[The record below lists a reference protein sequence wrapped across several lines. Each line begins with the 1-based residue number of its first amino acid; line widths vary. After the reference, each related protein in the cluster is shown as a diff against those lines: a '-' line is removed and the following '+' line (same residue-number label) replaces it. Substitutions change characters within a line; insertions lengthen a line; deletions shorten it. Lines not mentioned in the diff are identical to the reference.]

1 MVHGRRGKNMS
12 WKMYKEGCSMA
23 LIQPHSKIIYGEN
36 IIFENAYHKISQLS
50 ATVEKINVSVE
61 VYKDESKEHVID
73 YLSFLFDSND
83 YAGADLIQ
91 IGYGLLRTLP
101 EYGGAI
107 NVFEEGQ
114 PVRELLTI

>member
-1 MVHGRRGKNMS
+1 
-12 WKMYKEGCSMA
+12 MA
-23 LIQPHSKIIYGEN
+23 LIIPHSKVIYGEN
-36 IIFENAYHKISQLS
+36 LTFEQAYHKISNLT
-50 ATVEKINVSVE
+50 ATVDEINIGVQ

-73 YLSFLFDSND
+73 YLSFTFDSND

-114 PVRELLTI
+114 PVRELLTIK

>member
-1 MVHGRRGKNMS
+1 
-12 WKMYKEGCSMA
+12 MA
-23 LIQPHSKIIYGEN
+23 LIRPHTKIIFGEEVV
-36 IIFENAYHKISQLS
+36 FEQAYHKISNLTASIEEIVIGVQ
-50 ATVEKINVSVE
+50 
-61 VYKDESKEHVID
+61 VYKDESKEHIID
-73 YLSFLFDSND
+73 YLSFTFDSND

-114 PVRELLTI
+114 PVRELLSIK

>member
-1 MVHGRRGKNMS
+1 
-12 WKMYKEGCSMA
+12 MA
-23 LIQPHSKIIYGEN
+23 LIQPHSKYVFGEEM
-36 IIFENAYHKISQLS
+36 IFEKAYHKISQLS
-50 ATVEKINVSVE
+50 ATVDSISISVE
-61 VYKDESKEHVID
+61 VYKDENKEHIID
-73 YLSFLFDSND
+73 YLSFSFHSND

-114 PVRELLTI
+114 PVRELISV